1 MLPRLL
7 CEQLCSLNPDE
18 DRLAFSVE
26 WTISESGEVLII
38 KTFISFYVQF
48 EDLSYLSLETQLFS
62 AGALLFRM
70 VLIHERHIFSVK

>member
-26 WTISESGEVLII
+26 WIISETGEV
-38 KTFISFYVQF
+38 ISF
-48 EDLSYLSLETQLFS
+48 
-62 AGALLFRM
+62 
-70 VLIHERHIFSVK
+70 

>member
-26 WTISESGEVLII
+26 WIISETGEVI
-38 KTFISFYVQF
+38 KHSTFLDWLNHSTSFK
-48 EDLSYLSLETQLFS
+48 S
-62 AGALLFRM
+62 
-70 VLIHERHIFSVK
+70 IHCGY

>member
-1 MLPRLL
+1 MFQVIPMLPRLL

-48 EDLSYLSLETQLFS
+48 EDLS
-62 AGALLFRM
+62 
-70 VLIHERHIFSVK
+70 

>member
-26 WTISESGEVLII
+26 WTISETGEVGFII
-38 KTFISFYVQF
+38 CMKTYHY
-48 EDLSYLSLETQLFS
+48 ENTP
-62 AGALLFRM
+62 M
-70 VLIHERHIFSVK
+70 